1 MPLLDL
7 TEEEHALVI
16 LMLRQLIELDPLSPH
31 ADTLKRLLEKLQ
43 PAKSVAVPE
52 TASTG

>member
-7 TEEEHALVI
+7 TDEECALVI
-16 LMLRQLIELDPLSPH
+16 LMLRQIIELDPQSPR
-31 ADTLKRLLEKLQ
+31 ADSLKRLLAKLQ
-43 PAKSVAVPE
+43 PASASAVPE

>member
-7 TEEEHALVI
+7 TDEECALVI
-16 LMLRQLIELDPLSPH
+16 VVLRQLIEIDPQSPRT
-31 ADTLKRLLEKLQ
+31 DSLRRLLAKLQ
-43 PAKSVAVPE
+43 PANPVAVPE